1 MSSLRYRSASTRRER
16 SVKRSAHLAAAASI
30 VAGFLVAYYT
40 QQLQAGLL
48 GLELTPPAP
57 LQVRVAIAVP
67 PLKKE
72 DIAPT
77 RPSAVLPIQSPVA
90 HPVALKTKVEPPPPP
105 LEPSVK
111 KEQPPSP
118 PEEPPKVVPKE
129 ANGKF
134 TTSASLEST
143 PEGLKQAN
151 PETTPNNDSAVI
163 EITIND
169 RGVVVGSRVKVVSS
183 HPLEDT
189 TLALV
194 AMGQFYG
201 VPVPPLLPGQTRVI
215 DMPIYY
221 GKAKKPVTPESSPS
235 STLP

>member
-1 MSSLRYRSASTRRER
+1 
-16 SVKRSAHLAAAASI
+16 
-30 VAGFLVAYYT
+30 VA
-40 QQLQAGLL
+40 
-48 GLELTPPAP
+48 PPA
-57 LQVRVAIAVP
+57 
-67 PLKKE
+67 
-72 DIAPT
+72 
-77 RPSAVLPIQSPVA
+77 
-90 HPVALKTKVEPPPPP
+90 ALKTRVKPP
-105 LEPSVK
+105 LPRPPLDAIVK
-111 KEQPPSP
+111 KEQPPPP
-118 PEEPPKVVPKE
+118 PEEPPKVAPKE
-129 ANGKF
+129 ADGKF

-169 RGVVVGSRVKVVSS
+169 KGVVVGSRVKVVSS

-221 GKAKKPVTPESSPS
+221 GKPKKPVTPESSPS